1 MTLFRA
7 HGVSESNDTFHFVA
21 YFLGSYLLLTY
32 GTYCLH
38 MLLVSACAAGVYVLR
53 HTRKAINCESFIGR
67 LQSTGLAILCLSAI
81 IPVCFLFDNPHAL
94 VALFVLGVL
103 CIWIPTNRLGAVIG
117 LMIRAFPPYLSL
129 ASFRKDSPSSRCIV
143 ESFVRAFMH
152 SVVSIL
158 ALSTFTFAHIGFA
171 YFLYRHNPESKLSFK
186 TTLFDETVYYEG
198 VILVS
203 CVMFSV
209 MLKAL
214 NRVII
219 SRPHSTN
226 VQS

>member
-1 MTLFRA
+1 
-7 HGVSESNDTFHFVA
+7 
-21 YFLGSYLLLTY
+21 
-32 GTYCLH
+32 
-38 MLLVSACAAGVYVLR
+38 
-53 HTRKAINCESFIGR
+53 
-67 LQSTGLAILCLSAI
+67 
-81 IPVCFLFDNPHAL
+81 
-94 VALFVLGVL
+94 
-103 CIWIPTNRLGAVIG
+103 
-117 LMIRAFPPYLSL
+117 
-129 ASFRKDSPSSRCIV
+129 
-143 ESFVRAFMH
+143 MH

-214 NRVII
+214 N
-219 SRPHSTN
+219 
-226 VQS
+226 